1 MSEIEKK
8 ICIIDYGSGNIGSVS
23 NVLNKLNLNYCVSN
37 SIEDFKN
44 SSHFILPGVG
54 SFGSAMKKLNQ
65 SIDIDKLE
73 YEILNNKKPI
83 LGICVGMQ
91 LMAEFGYEF
100 GKSKGLGWIKGNVEI
115 IKTSGLIL
123 PHIGW
128 NSVKVKKD
136 NSLLNNEEKN
146 KDFYFVNSYYFDI
159 ENNDQVIATTEYG
172 MNFPSIISFKNIY
185 GVQFHPEKSQK
196 PGKKLIFDFI
206 NSN

>member
-1 MSEIEKK
+1 MSEIKK

-37 SIEDFKN
+37 SIEDFKTLV
-44 SSHFILPGVG
+44 ILFSWRG
-54 SFGSAMKKLNQ
+54 SSAMKKLNQ

-146 KDFYFVNSYYFDI
+146 KDFYFRNSYYFDI

-172 MNFPSIISFKNIY
+172 MNFPSIISFKNIF
-185 GVQFHPEKSQK
+185 GVQFHPEKAKSQEK
-196 PGKKLIFDFI
+196 INFDFI

>member
-73 YEILNNKKPI
+73 YEIELLQLLQLPESI
-83 LGICVGMQ
+83 LH
-91 LMAEFGYEF
+91 
-100 GKSKGLGWIKGNVEI
+100 WNVEL
-115 IKTSGLIL
+115 S
-123 PHIGW
+123 
-128 NSVKVKKD
+128 
-136 NSLLNNEEKN
+136 SLLLNSKVADWLLVGSLGPEEIVIIGSVMSIVQLC
-146 KDFYFVNSYYFDI
+146 DFRLPVLPTSSVAF
-159 ENNDQVIATTEYG
+159 T
-172 MNFPSIISFKNIY
+172 
-185 GVQFHPEKSQK
+185 
-196 PGKKLIFDFI
+196 
-206 NSN
+206 